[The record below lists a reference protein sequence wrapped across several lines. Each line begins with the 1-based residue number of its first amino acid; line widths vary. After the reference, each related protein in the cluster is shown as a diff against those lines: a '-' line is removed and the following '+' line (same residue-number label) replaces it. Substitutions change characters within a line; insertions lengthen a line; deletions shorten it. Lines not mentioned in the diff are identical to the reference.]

1 MSSSPAY
8 TVVDQ
13 FDEDEFP
20 DVPAAPAALLAALR
34 TVPDPRQRQGLR
46 HELDGILTLVACAV
60 VAGSRS
66 FVAIAEWAQAATPY
80 AMGRLGILGEVPS
93 ESTIRRTLQRL
104 DADGLDVI
112 LGAWAALYHV
122 ADPQQM
128 QVIALDGKTL
138 RGARG
143 PDGRGRHLLA
153 ALSHDTAIVLGQL
166 DVDGKTNEIP
176 MLSKLLDTI
185 NILGALITADALH
198 TQTAHADYLVTERGA
213 HYLLTVKR
221 NQPTLHRQLAA
232 LPWAEVPITDI
243 QNDRAHGRE
252 ERRTL
257 KVVTVAAGIG
267 FPHARQ
273 AIQITRKRRKLKSK
287 KWSTETVYAITDL
300 APEHARPHHLQT
312 WLRGH
317 WAIETRLHWVRDVT
331 YGEDNS
337 QTRTRN
343 GPQVMASIRNLAI
356 NLIRLS
362 GATNIAASIRP
373 KSVVRA
379 HARFR
384 WVASAC
390 RGG

>member
-1 MSSSPAY
+1 
-8 TVVDQ
+8 
-13 FDEDEFP
+13 
-20 DVPAAPAALLAALR
+20 
-34 TVPDPRQRQGLR
+34 
-46 HELDGILTLVACAV
+46 
-60 VAGSRS
+60 
-66 FVAIAEWAQAATPY
+66 
-80 AMGRLGILGEVPS
+80 
-93 ESTIRRTLQRL
+93 
-104 DADGLDVI
+104 
-112 LGAWAALYHV
+112 
-122 ADPQQM
+122 
-128 QVIALDGKTL
+128 
-138 RGARG
+138 
-143 PDGRGRHLLA
+143 
-153 ALSHDTAIVLGQL
+153 VLGQL

-232 LPWAEVPITDI
+232 LPWANVPITDI

-362 GATNIAASIRP
+362 GATNIAAALRH
-373 KSVVRA
+373 
-379 HARFR
+379 HARATTNPITL
-384 WVASAC
+384 VLSS
-390 RGG
+390 